1 MIENKKGLSAIIG
14 TLLIILLVIVA
25 VGIIWVVIRGTLE
38 GGVEDLDIGAKC
50 LDSSIKVT
58 AADCSGATCLVTV
71 QRETGADAIDG
82 IRAIVSDGS
91 ASEYFDREGN
101 LEALG
106 IATLT
111 VAKPALLPITSAEAA
126 IYFTN
131 SAGEK
136 QLCAGSH
143 ELTAGILN
151 AP

>member
-1 MIENKKGLSAIIG
+1 MNNKKGLSAIIG

-58 AADCSGATCLVTV
+58 AVDCLATAGTCAVTV
-71 QRETGADAIDG
+71 QRETGADEIAG
-82 IRAIVSDGS
+82 IRAIVSDG
-91 ASEYFDREGN
+91 ASSSSTDRDGD

-106 IATLT
+106 IVTIDVTDDLVDDA
-111 VAKPALLPITSAEAA
+111 TSAEAA

-136 QLCAGSH
+136 QLCSGSH
-143 ELTAGILN
+143 ELTAGIVN
-151 AP
+151 